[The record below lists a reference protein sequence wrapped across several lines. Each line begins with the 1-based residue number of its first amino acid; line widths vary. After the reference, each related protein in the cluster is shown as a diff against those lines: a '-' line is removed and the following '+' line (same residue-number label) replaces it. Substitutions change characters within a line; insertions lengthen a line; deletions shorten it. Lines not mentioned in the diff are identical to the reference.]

1 MHLSHNVLLQ
11 TLAKIC
17 MDSKPNDAVRDV
29 CNLTVKN
36 VMDLPV
42 HLIKDNTWSSL
53 RGFLANV
60 RYLLSPVRLSVV
72 CLSSVTLVRLTQVV
86 GIFGNIST
94 ALGIPWSSIDIHRK
108 FYGDGPKE
116 TPPAVEL
123 NTGGSKI

>member
-42 HLIKDNTWSSL
+42 HLIKDNMWSSL
-53 RGFLANV
+53 RSS
-60 RYLLSPVRLSVV
+60 LSWVFSERSLFVVARPSVCRL
-72 CLSSVTLVRLTQVV
+72 
-86 GIFGNIST
+86 
-94 ALGIPWSSIDIHRK
+94 
-108 FYGDGPKE
+108 
-116 TPPAVEL
+116 
-123 NTGGSKI
+123 